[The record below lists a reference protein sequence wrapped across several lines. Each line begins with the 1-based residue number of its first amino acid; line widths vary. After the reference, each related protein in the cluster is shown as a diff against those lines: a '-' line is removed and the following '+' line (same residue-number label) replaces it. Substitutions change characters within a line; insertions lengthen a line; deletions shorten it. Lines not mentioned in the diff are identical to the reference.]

1 MQTLCVRTVED
12 AGPYKFVRVSYIA
25 HRASRAS
32 TRIKKKPHA
41 RAASFLCLLF
51 FFQDISDGGDDE
63 DEVGGD
69 PCAGVA
75 EADGGK
81 RRV

>member
-1 MQTLCVRTVED
+1 MQTLCVWTVED

-25 HRASRAS
+25 PRAS

-41 RAASFLCLLF
+41 RAASFLCLLL
-51 FFQDISDGGDDE
+51 FFQDISGGGDDE

>member
-1 MQTLCVRTVED
+1 MRTVED

-25 HRASRAS
+25 HRASREP

-41 RAASFLCLLF
+41 RAASFLCLFL
-51 FFQDISDGGDDE
+51 FFQDISGGGDDE